1 MKMKFLLTIIWIFG
15 SLSARAQL
23 DTIPVS
29 RDYKTILVLPTP
41 YDFSING
48 KELNFIESFP
58 AKNGSGTVGN
68 IALQIY
74 NDVAPDTTDYTNY
87 TIYTRDGLAY
97 DFILKLVGIP
107 IKKRWAITT
116 AMADNLDELSEKQGN
131 PEIDKSNVSRQLDME
146 ETEVP
151 TETFEEKL
159 SVKSEETE
167 GEPLPL
173 TRELYVLD
181 RMEYIRRRCYYNQF
195 NKGKI
200 IRYLS
205 KFDDVF
211 LWLENVYYEND
222 EIYLQFRLEN
232 KEHIDYDV
240 NFIKFSIATNYK
252 NSSNNIKK
260 AHEPLFRYKVP
271 KKVEGNSENYFM
283 VVFDKF
289 TLDRRKVLTVE
300 LDEEKGNRNLS
311 LDIDHS
317 VINNPIGFKS

>member
-1 MKMKFLLTIIWIFG
+1 MKMKSLLTIIWLFG
-15 SLSARAQL
+15 SLSAMAQL

-29 RDYKTILVLPTP
+29 RDYKTILVLPAP

-58 AKNGSGTVGN
+58 AKIGSGTVRN
-68 IALQIY
+68 IALLIY
-74 NDVAPDTTDYTNY
+74 NDVAPDITDFTNY

-97 DFILKLVGIP
+97 DFILKLVDIP
-107 IKKRWAITT
+107 SKKRWTITT
-116 AMADNLDELSEKQGN
+116 AMADNLDELSKKRGN
-131 PEIDKSNVSRQLDME
+131 HEIDKSNVSRQLDME
-146 ETEVP
+146 QTEVP
-151 TETFEEKL
+151 TETFQEKL
-159 SVKSEETE
+159 SVKTGETE

-205 KFDDVF
+205 KFDNVF

-240 NFIKFSIATNYK
+240 NFIKFSIATKYK
-252 NSSNNIKK
+252 NSSSNIKK
-260 AHEPLFRYKVP
+260 AQKPLFRYKVP

-289 TLDRRKVLTVE
+289 TLDRQKVLTVE

-317 VINNPIGFKS
+317 VINNPLGFKS